1 MTTPGSAAGI
11 MDPSYYPAVPL
22 KQERKVLPGNSDKF
36 RQIVIQVQKA
46 LSLFGYYDGVID
58 GKIGPQSKVALAKLQ
73 EDYGLKVTG
82 TITPE
87 VLNSLNIRAY

>member
-22 KQERKVLPGNSDKF
+22 KQELKVLF